1 MVLGIGF
8 SDFYKM
14 CMAVMKMC
22 YSKQNLLLL
31 FINVSLGIFKNDTFI
46 KDLVCEN
53 VCERVEVIDGLL
65 PSPSV
70 LWVAAAG
77 ERKLW

>member
-22 YSKQNLLLL
+22 YSKQNLLL

-53 VCERVEVIDGLL
+53 VCERVEVIDGPL

-70 LWVAAAG
+70 L
-77 ERKLW
+77 

>member
-46 KDLVCEN
+46 KDLKNQCLN
-53 VCERVEVIDGLL
+53 VCERVEVIDGPL

-70 LWVAAAG
+70 L
-77 ERKLW
+77 

>member
-31 FINVSLGIFKNDTFI
+31 SINVSLGIFKNDTFI

-53 VCERVEVIDGLL
+53 VCERVEVIDGPL

-70 LWVAAAG
+70 L
-77 ERKLW
+77 

>member
-53 VCERVEVIDGLL
+53 VCERVEVIDGPL

>member
-46 KDLVCEN
+46 KDLVCE
-53 VCERVEVIDGLL
+53 RVEVIDGLL

-70 LWVAAAG
+70 L
-77 ERKLW
+77 

>member
-53 VCERVEVIDGLL
+53 VCERVEVIDGPL

-70 LWVAAAG
+70 L
-77 ERKLW
+77 

>member
-31 FINVSLGIFKNDTFI
+31 FINVSLGIFKNDTFM

-53 VCERVEVIDGLL
+53 VCERVEVIDGPL